1 MKNDKKS
8 NNPWI
13 IRKNDEKITKPLNVP
28 ILTNIR
34 KIYQNE
40 ITNIINIRSS
50 EIAKRYLNN
59 NIDWHPKYTLEIQIW
74 NKKHCRYLSDKILW
88 SAHTYVV
95 WYCVVDW
102 ELRARTFRRSNSEWC
117 RRAWLWEDISSSGL
131 IIISKWE
138 KIKNATYETTTK
150 VDYRISEKL
159 DRIPNSINSN
169 LGNHPLSSLPGV
181 DWVQL
186 GTILKKEMESKIKI
200 YKLFENYPYTS
211 SCGVFRW
218 KLKNNII
225 RNYKNLQIKWLDL
238 ENLSAK
244 ENGNY
249 SYNHKYLWPVY
260 VKICTTTWNGVP
272 IDIHFARARDNSPE
286 KIWIDN
292 IVFSDAKINSFW
304 TYDKQINAAPLT
316 AKPIEYITQAPIDM
330 VASWHQVFE
339 DDLYVDI
346 RDLYQETPLIRK
358 CKEKF
363 CR

>member
-1 MKNDKKS
+1 MENDIKR
-8 NNPWI
+8 NNPWT
-13 IRKNDEKITKPLNVP
+13 IRKNNDKITKPLNVP

-59 NIDWHPKYTLEIQIW
+59 NIDWHPKYTLKIQIW
-74 NKKHCRYLSDKILW
+74 NKKHCRYLSDKLLGR
-88 SAHTYVV
+88 SHTYLV

-102 ELRARTFRRSNSEWC
+102 ELKARTFRRSNSEWC
-117 RRAWLWEDISSSGL
+117 RRAWLWEEVASDGHM
-131 IIISKWE
+131 IISKWE

-150 VDYRISEKL
+150 VDYRISGEL
-159 DRIPNSINSN
+159 DKIPGSVEAIFGSN
-169 LGNHPLSSLPGV
+169 PHSKLPGIN
-181 DWVQL
+181 WIQL
-186 GTILKKEMESKIKI
+186 GTILKKQMESKIKI
-200 YKLFENYPYTS
+200 YKLFENYPYSS

-225 RNYKNLQIKWLDL
+225 RDYKNLQVSWLDL

-316 AKPIEYITQAPIDM
+316 AKPIEYITQVPIDM
-330 VASWHQVFE
+330 VESWHQVFE

-363 CR
+363 CK